1 MYIKCLHYIQYNC
14 GRCAPKKGT
23 QRRRSSHLWPTQQLE
38 TPQRVSSDS
47 LGVGA
52 DRDRAQK
59 RARSPAMSP
68 GSAKALSG
76 NANVIL
82 DVFDEIF
89 DVEGA
94 P

>member
-1 MYIKCLHYIQYNC
+1 MYIKCLYYIQYNC
-14 GRCAPKKGT
+14 GRCTLKIPGGG
-23 QRRRSSHLWPTQQLE
+23 H
-38 TPQRVSSDS
+38 
-47 LGVGA
+47 

-68 GSAKALSG
+68 GSAEALSG
-76 NANVIL
+76 NADIVL
-82 DVFDEIF
+82 DVFDKIF